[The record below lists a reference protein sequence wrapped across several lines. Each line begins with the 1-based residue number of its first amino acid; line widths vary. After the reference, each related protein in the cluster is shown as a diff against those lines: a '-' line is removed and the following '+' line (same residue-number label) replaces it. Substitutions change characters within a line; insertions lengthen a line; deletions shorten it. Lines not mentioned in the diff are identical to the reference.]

1 MEKDY
6 AVVEVVAGETSIE
19 LVYEVKIAKYIAH
32 PWVGINDRRVAVNAG
47 RVVVKRGPVLYCCE
61 KAVESLEA
69 LDPQFTNEAPV
80 LREDGIIEM
89 KADDGTVYELIEYR
103 KWNNN
108 GPMPMRVWLRQ
119 EGVTQDLCDLTGW
132 EGKLYREY
140 VAY

>member
-1 MEKDY
+1 M
-6 AVVEVVAGETSIE
+6 
-19 LVYEVKIAKYIAH
+19 
-32 PWVGINDRRVAVNAG
+32 
-47 RVVVKRGPVLYCCE
+47 LYCCE

-119 EGVTQDLCDLTGW
+119 EGVTRNLCDLTGW

-140 VAY
+140 AAY